1 MAKFLIKA
9 SYSPEG
15 TQGLLREGGTS
26 RRAAVEEMIQ
36 RLDGTLEAFYYGY
49 GEADAYVIA
58 DMPDEASAVAV
69 SLIVNASG
77 AVSLSTTPLL
87 TPEQIDEACR
97 RSIDYRPPGG

>member
-9 SYSPEG
+9 SYTSEG

-26 RRAAVEEMIQ
+26 RRAVVADMVK
-36 RLDGTLEAFYYGY
+36 RLDGELEAFYFGY
-49 GEADAYVIA
+49 GDADVYAIV
-58 DMPDEASAVAV
+58 DMPDETSAVAV
-69 SLIVNASG
+69 SMIVNASG

-87 TPEQIDEACR
+87 TTEQIDEACR